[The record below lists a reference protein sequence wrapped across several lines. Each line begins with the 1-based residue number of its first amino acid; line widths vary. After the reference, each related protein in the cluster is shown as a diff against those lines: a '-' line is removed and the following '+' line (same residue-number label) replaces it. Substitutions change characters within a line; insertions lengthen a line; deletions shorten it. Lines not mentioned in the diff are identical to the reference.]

1 MAYERRIPMVKRKIC
16 EYRIGG
22 FCQKLMIP
30 CHRKREPCKGRNGNM
45 SDPERHGGDGM
56 EKKIIRY

>member
-1 MAYERRIPMVKRKIC
+1 MVKRKIC

-30 CHRKREPCKGRNGNM
+30 CHRKREPCKGRGNNLP
-45 SDPERHGGDGM
+45 DPEKHGGDKM
-56 EKKIIRY
+56 EKNPIRY